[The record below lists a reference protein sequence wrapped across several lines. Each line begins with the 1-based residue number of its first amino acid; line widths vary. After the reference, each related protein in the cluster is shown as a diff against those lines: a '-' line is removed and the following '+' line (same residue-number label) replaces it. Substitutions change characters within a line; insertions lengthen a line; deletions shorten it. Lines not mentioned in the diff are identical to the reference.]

1 MRPSKSAAA
10 PPVASL
16 TSPKSCATKRPRKAA
31 PLGDVTNLL
40 LVVAETPT
48 PSKPRRTA
56 RGALPAP
63 SDVSAVSSACSSSAS
78 VTPAPKPSAAAAA
91 AASATPVPKPSSAAS
106 VTPAPKPSSTAVIEE
121 ERSVLKSPTISTVY
135 RRTTEAQGR
144 WRRDTAAASS
154 KGEEP
159 VAATARC
166 PPLGKSARTNSR
178 EKDIRPISASA
189 PCHEGKKKRTIAIT
203 PNLLEDLLEK
213 QRAYFADIDAFE
225 LVEEEVS
232 ESELE

>member
-106 VTPAPKPSSTAVIEE
+106 VTPARKPSSTA
-121 ERSVLKSPTISTVY
+121 VY

-189 PCHEGKKKRTIAIT
+189 PCHEGKKKRTLAIT

>member
-1 MRPSKSAAA
+1 MRPPKSAAA
-10 PPVASL
+10 PPASL
-16 TSPKSCATKRPRKAA
+16 TSPKSCATKRQRKAAAAA
-31 PLGDVTNLL
+31 PLGDVTNL

-56 RGALPAP
+56 RRALPAP
-63 SDVSAVSSACSSSAS
+63 PSVVSAVSSACSSSAS
-78 VTPAPKPSAAAAA
+78 VTPAPKPSA

-106 VTPAPKPSSTAVIEE
+106 VTPAPKPSSAAVLEE
-121 ERSVLKSPTISTVY
+121 ERSVLKSPAISTVH

-144 WRRDTAAASS
+144 WRRNPAAANS
-154 KGEEP
+154 KGKEP

-166 PPLGKSARTNSR
+166 PPLWKSARTNSR
-178 EKDIRPISASA
+178 KKDTRPISASA
-189 PCHEGKKKRTIAIT
+189 PCHEGKKKRPIAST

-225 LVEEEVS
+225 LVEEEAS

>member
-1 MRPSKSAAA
+1 MPPSKSAAA
-10 PPVASL
+10 PPASL
-16 TSPKSCATKRPRKAA
+16 TSPKSCATKRQRKAAAAA

-40 LVVAETPT
+40 VVAKTPT

-56 RGALPAP
+56 RRALPAP
-63 SDVSAVSSACSSSAS
+63 PSVVSAVSSACSSSAS
-78 VTPAPKPSAAAAA
+78 VTPAPKPS
-91 AASATPVPKPSSAAS
+91 SAA
-106 VTPAPKPSSTAVIEE
+106 VLEE
-121 ERSVLKSPTISTVY
+121 ERSVLKSPAISTVH

-144 WRRDTAAASS
+144 WRRNPAAANS
-154 KGEEP
+154 KGKEP

-178 EKDIRPISASA
+178 KKDTRPISASA
-189 PCHEGKKKRTIAIT
+189 PCHEGKKKRPIAST

-225 LVEEEVS
+225 LVEEEAS